1 MPQTEKIRKRCL
13 KTAEMQYTV
22 LGTLKMSYYVR
33 ELKLNCSSKLFVQ
46 SQLMAFPVLVF
57 QN

>member
-13 KTAEMQYTV
+13 KTVEM